1 MVLRIP
7 NIKASLLNAE
17 VNYTY
22 YQNVKYS
29 DHWLKLLERNPYIN
43 PADFDGMVRSAYAR
57 FGRIGI
63 GPNPNNIDQ
72 AGYDYQMNLLT
83 SGQIFPIDFNEI
95 FNAEI
100 FDYIYNISPNEP
112 SSLYVKNY
120 LNSKNLNFANF
131 ANKQAAYNI
140 YFGGYKTNGPDNAT
154 PLINVLDMFTDL
166 KDDDWFSVDVAFQS
180 PWISSE
186 VFRVFFKGNS
196 NGLTDTPLLATS
208 KTYNTQTIIHTKTN
222 VIIHQDAT
230 NVTTKVWVPISTPVL
245 DNSTSYIGSL
255 PDPNGYNNGDTVY
268 LLDHQVN
275 IPAVASTSWVRIPIP
290 QWPLGGGG
298 SPPSLENLN
307 VGGNYLW
314 AVGDGGWNT
323 LIFPTFQS
331 VNDLPPDTSNVNLFI
346 YGSKPAE
353 YTTHDPADLFALVFV
368 ATEVGTGFGGS
379 NKDYY
384 AAYALQNTGVATPA
398 STNKYLQQYQ
408 LVATTTQ
415 SLPAGNPT
423 TVKNWILTNDIHIDN
438 SSDYLNSL
446 PDPNGYNDGVVINIF
461 DSENTYQQLVIAA
474 YARIGRVGI
483 GPNPDNIDQAGYDY
497 WLSFI
502 KRAPQ
507 TLHSFN
513 DIFDGDVE
521 SYILLNPN
529 DPISIYTNNYIQK
542 NPLKKWVDAREGSGV
557 IFAPAPEVDQSGRYF
572 YGYPSVYISP
582 TDPNVWPDDAGNI
595 FIYSYAYNGEVG
607 NFYQYLRLVSISAGP
622 PNIYLKT
629 YKLQATTTQQDQI
642 VQKDIIT
649 VNNNTFIINDR
660 YDDLNNPGHFESN
673 HIGRFGYGYQY
684 YEWNGNNS
692 GGPSNYICK
701 VFYDPYLKN
710 VWASADYDGT
720 GSSDET
726 CQVTLRRIQYWPP
739 HTSTTDQI
747 YPLYYFSGSN
757 AYYAGI
763 DPRIVLLF
771 KYYLFREPDETGAK
785 YWQSLLDSGAQTYE
799 QIKAS
804 FASAIA
810 APSEPMLFNTNQKLR
825 IKMADTLADY
835 DTRYPGAWPIPTHVN
850 TYDIVDWWSKYNGPP
865 NPAGTVENN
874 ERSYDPDYVYHQ
886 ALIAASGAAALAKAN
901 GPSDPAL
908 AQLAANEA
916 ARQAYINAMKQ

>member
-7 NIKASLLNAE
+7 NIKASLLNSE

-83 SGQIFPIDFNEI
+83 SGQIFPVDFNEF

-100 FDYIYNISPNEP
+100 FNYIYNVLPNEP
-112 SSLYVKNY
+112 VSLYVKNY
-120 LNSKNLNFANF
+120 LNSKKLDFANF

-196 NGLTDTPLLATS
+196 DGLTDTPLLSTT

-222 VIIHQDAT
+222 VIIHQDPV
-230 NVTTKVWVPISTPVL
+230 NVTTKVWVPIDTPVL

-255 PDPNGYNNGDTVY
+255 PDPNGYNNGDIVY

-275 IPAVASTSWVRIPIP
+275 IPAVASTSWVPIPIP

-298 SPPSLENLN
+298 VPPSLANGN
-307 VGGNYLW
+307 SGGNTLW
-314 AVGDGGWNT
+314 TLGDGGVNT
-323 LIFPTFQS
+323 LIYPTFQS
-331 VNDLPPDTSNVNLFI
+331 YTDLFQITDTSNISLFI
-346 YGSKPAE
+346 YGSKSAE
-353 YTTHDPADLFALVFV
+353 YITHDPADLFALVFHF
-368 ATEVGTGFGGS
+368 TDVGAGFKGR
-379 NKDYY
+379 NIDYY
-384 AAYALQNTGVATPA
+384 SAWALKNTGVGTPA
-398 STNKYLQQYQ
+398 STNNYLQKYQ

-423 TVKNWILTNDIHIDN
+423 TFKEWILTNDVHIDN
-438 SSDYLNSL
+438 SSNYIGSL
-446 PDPNGYNDGVVINIF
+446 PDPNGYNDGDVINVLEQI
-461 DSENTYQQLVIAA
+461 TYDNA
-474 YARIGRVGI
+474 
-483 GPNPDNIDQAGYDY
+483 NP
-497 WLSFI
+497 S
-502 KRAPQ
+502 
-507 TLHSFN
+507 
-513 DIFDGDVE
+513 
-521 SYILLNPN
+521 
-529 DPISIYTNNYIQK
+529 
-542 NPLKKWVDAREGSGV
+542 KKWVDELEGSGV
-557 IFAPAPEVDQSGRYF
+557 NFVPNPEVDASGRYF
-572 YGYPSVYISP
+572 TGPLPDPSTFSP
-582 TDPNVWPDDAGNI
+582 NDPNAWPDSAGNI
-595 FIYSYAYNGEVG
+595 FIYSYAYNGDDG
-607 NFYQYLRLVSISAGP
+607 NFYQYLQLVSTATP

-629 YKLQATTTQQDQI
+629 YKLQATTTQDQI
-642 VQKDIIT
+642 VQKDTIT
-649 VNNNTFIINDR
+649 VNNNEFIINDR

-701 VFYDPYLKN
+701 VFYDPKLKN

-720 GSSDET
+720 GSSNET

-747 YPLYYFSGSN
+747 YPAYDFSGSN
-757 AYYAGI
+757 AYYTGI
-763 DPRIVLLF
+763 DPRLVLLF
-771 KYYLFREPDETGAK
+771 KYYLFREPDEAGK

-804 FASAIA
+804 FASAIP

-825 IKMADTLADY
+825 VKMADTLADY
-835 DTRYPGAWPIPTHVN
+835 DTRYPGAMPIPTHVN
-850 TYDIVDWWSKYNGPP
+850 IYDTVDWWSKYGGPP
-865 NPAGTVENN
+865 NPAGTVENS

-886 ALIAASGAAALAKAN
+886 ALIAASEASALAKAN
-901 GPSDPAL
+901 GPSDSAL

-916 ARQAYINAMKQ
+916 ARQAYINAIKQ